1 MDITLA
7 IVALILGLVGLIG
20 VIVPVLPGTILS
32 FIGFV
37 CVFFTTG
44 STITLTQ
51 LIVWGAISVVAII
64 LDYVLPGYFSKLFGG
79 TKAGITGATVG
90 TLVGICFGI
99 PGIIFGP
106 FIGAIIGEVVGS
118 KTPLEKAFKVGCG
131 SLLSFLAGTGIKL
144 VAGVY
149 MFYYIVKVFIAV
161 VL

>member
-32 FIGFV
+32 FIGLI

-44 STITLTQ
+44 STITMSQ
-51 LIVWGAISVVAII
+51 LLIWGTVSVVAII
-64 LDYVLPGYFSKLFGG
+64 LDYILPGYFSKLFGG
-79 TKAGITGATVG
+79 TKAGITGATIGTFVG
-90 TLVGICFGI
+90 LCFGI

-106 FIGAIIGEVVGS
+106 FVGAIIGEVVGS
-118 KTPLEKAFKVGCG
+118 KTPLEKAFKVGFG

-149 MFYYIVKVFIAV
+149 MFYHIVKVFIAV

>member
-32 FIGFV
+32 FAGLV
-37 CVFFTTG
+37 CVFLTTG
-44 STITLTQ
+44 STITVSQ
-51 LIVWGAISVVAII
+51 LLIWGTVSVVAII
-64 LDYVLPGYFSKLFGG
+64 LDYIIPGYFSKLFGG
-79 TKAGITGATVG
+79 TKAGITGATIGTFVG
-90 TLVGICFGI
+90 LCFGVV
-99 PGIIFGP
+99 GIIFGP
-106 FIGAIIGEVVGS
+106 FVGAIIGEVMGS

-144 VAGVY
+144 IAGVY
-149 MFYYIVKVFIAV
+149 MLYHIVKVFIAV